1 MRFTRL
7 TQWKFDVYIKISVH
21 YRYLKF
27 VQHFNAQLS
36 PLTQRTYPTLALSWG
51 VLRNLQCQ
59 GGRCNSMRRG
69 KSIGLHYIPCFIISV
84 DCPFV
89 FLGGFWR
96 FLPSPAGKS
105 ICQRAEMLLVVAY
118 LPRTI
123 WWLFQSFLPILQWPL
138 YGSRNCILC
147 KECSWHCT
155 CSKHSVV
162 SNICFLLRT
171 RTLALSQHSV
181 PKKHLPLVLKQLLY
195 FLQRCTLALS

>member
-1 MRFTRL
+1 MVVAGICILWRKFMRWCYLILVEKRKMRFTRL
-7 TQWKFDVYIKISVH
+7 TQWKSDVYIKISVH

-36 PLTQRTYPTLALSWG
+36 PLTQRTYPSLALSWG

-96 FLPSPAGKS
+96 FSAQPCWQINHLMIVSKFPSDSAMATVWEQK
-105 ICQRAEMLLVVAY
+105 
-118 LPRTI
+118 
-123 WWLFQSFLPILQWPL
+123 L
-138 YGSRNCILC
+138 YPVQGMQ
-147 KECSWHCT
+147 
-155 CSKHSVV
+155 
-162 SNICFLLRT
+162 
-171 RTLALSQHSV
+171 LAL
-181 PKKHLPLVLKQLLY
+181 HL
-195 FLQRCTLALS
+195 